1 MRIFAFTFS
10 LRGPVIAVVIWQES
24 VLKYIVAPLPFLP
37 FLHVIL
43 SLIAIVCCSSGGEG
57 VTGGHVFAVL
67 IGFPSSYVTANYVS
81 TTPVGVYLTL
91 AAGFV
96 QWGLLALLAAFVL
109 SRDNAPLDNSP

>member
-1 MRIFAFTFS
+1 MNVD
-10 LRGPVIAVVIWQES
+10 VIGQES
-24 VLKYIVAPLPFLP
+24 VLKHIVAPLLFLP

-57 VTGGHVFAVL
+57 VIGGHIFAVL

-81 TTPVGVYLTL
+81 TTPAGVYLVL

-96 QWGLLALLAAFVL
+96 QWVLLALLAAFVL